1 MKKNNEDGVVT
12 TKIPVLFELM
22 KARGIN
28 STQLSEAIGVSTGNI
43 SDWKKGRSSPSMEKL
58 AKLSQ
63 FFDVS
68 VDYLVGRENP
78 EDFLMMYR
86 FRTLTKGLSEEEQK
100 NALRILEESL
110 GVTKKNEGAE

>member
-43 SDWKKGRSSPSMEKL
+43 SDWKKGRS
-58 AKLSQ
+58 LS
-63 FFDVS
+63 
-68 VDYLVGRENP
+68 L
-78 EDFLMMYR
+78 
-86 FRTLTKGLSEEEQK
+86 
-100 NALRILEESL
+100 IHI
-110 GVTKKNEGAE
+110 